1 MFSISLSPAV
11 WTGLILTP
19 MTIGGGQILFKIAS
33 GRMGEANMSGFM
45 RLIMDPVFILAVT
58 IYALATFAWV
68 FVLRSVPLS
77 FAYSFMA
84 LTFVIVP
91 ILSAL
96 LLGEVLTIRNFIG
109 AALIIGGLLVVT
121 TSN

>member
-11 WTGLILTP
+11 WIGLILTP
-19 MTIGGGQILFKIAS
+19 MTIAGGQILFKISS
-33 GRMGEANMSGFM
+33 GRMGDADMAGFV
-45 RLIMDPVFILAVT
+45 RLITDPVFIIAITV
-58 IYALATFAWV
+58 YALATFMWV

-77 FAYSFMA
+77 FAYSFNA

-96 LLGEVLTIRNFIG
+96 LLGEVLTVRNFIS
-109 AALIIGGLLVVT
+109 AALIVAGLLVVT
-121 TSN
+121 S